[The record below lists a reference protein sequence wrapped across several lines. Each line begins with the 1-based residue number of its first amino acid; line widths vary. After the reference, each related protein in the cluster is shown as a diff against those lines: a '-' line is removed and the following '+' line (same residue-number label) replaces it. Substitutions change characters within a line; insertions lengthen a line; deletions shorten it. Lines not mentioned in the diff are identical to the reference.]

1 MSSSNKTIEDRLKW
15 LKPKDPKIALW
26 FRKYAR
32 THQWIYRYSRDEIGI
47 TDQEFCNQFILSWS
61 TDEAELDEE
70 NKDDFYDIARG
81 RLNLLKSAWRS
92 HSSKNVNSTFSLT
105 PNSKKRL
112 GVLSTK
118 ANVSK
123 TRIVE
128 SLISLADDINHLEGE
143 LRKLIKNNSIKD
155 INVKDEINFLNTII
169 NYSDLYEEKEDLF
182 YTNKNINKKIKELEV
197 ENERL
202 LKLVTIKE
210 SSEDEL
216 KEELEATTE
225 GLQNKELEQNFPQE
239 LTNEKEYLNSE
250 LSESTTQL
258 KQSKRNRSNIRKQQ
272 RKHKTKNKLYESL
285 SE

>member
-1 MSSSNKTIEDRLKW
+1 MSSSNKTIEERLKW
-15 LKPKDPKIALW
+15 LKPKDPKMTLW

-32 THQWIYRYSRDEIGI
+32 THQWIYRYSSNEIGI

-61 TDEAELDEE
+61 IEEAELDEE
-70 NKDDFYDIARG
+70 YKDDFYDIARG

-105 PNSKKRL
+105 PYSKKRL
-112 GVLSTK
+112 GILSTK

-182 YTNKNINKKIKELEV
+182 YTNKDINKKIKELEV
-197 ENERL
+197 EVENERL
-202 LKLVTIKE
+202 LKRVGIKE
-210 SSEDEL
+210 SDGNV
-216 KEELEATTE
+216 LETTVK
-225 GLQNKELEQNFPQE
+225 GLQDKELDQNTPQE
-239 LTNEKEYLNSE
+239 LTDENEYLKNE
-250 LSESTTQL
+250 LRELKSQL
-258 KQSKRNRSNIRKQQ
+258 KQSKEDCLKYQKEAEKAKSELDEYLSN
-272 RKHKTKNKLYESL
+272 
-285 SE
+285 

>member
-1 MSSSNKTIEDRLKW
+1 MSSSNKTIEERLKW

-32 THQWIYRYSRDEIGI
+32 THQWIYRYSSNKIGI
-47 TDQEFCNQFILSWS
+47 TDQEFCSQFIVSWS
-61 TDEAELDEE
+61 IEEAELDEE
-70 NKDDFYDIARG
+70 KEDDFYNIARG

-105 PNSKKRL
+105 PYSKKRL
-112 GVLSTK
+112 GILSTK

-143 LRKLIKNNSIKD
+143 LRKLIKSNSIKD
-155 INVKDEINFLNTII
+155 INVKEEVDFLNTII
-169 NYSDLYEEKEDLF
+169 NYSGLYEEKEDLF
-182 YTNKNINKKIKELEV
+182 YTNKDINKKIKELEA

-225 GLQNKELEQNFPQE
+225 GLQDKELEQNFPQE
-239 LTNEKEYLNSE
+239 LTNENEYINSE

-272 RKHKTKNKLYESL
+272 RKQKKQKINFTSL
-285 SE
+285 

>member
-1 MSSSNKTIEDRLKW
+1 MSNSNKTIEERLKW
-15 LKPKDPKIALW
+15 LKPKDPKMTLW

-32 THQWIYRYSRDEIGI
+32 THQWIYRYSSNEIGI

-61 TDEAELDEE
+61 IEEAELDEE
-70 NKDDFYDIARG
+70 YKDDFYDIARG

-105 PNSKKRL
+105 PYSKKRL

-143 LRKLIKNNSIKD
+143 LRKLIKSNSIKD
-155 INVKDEINFLNTII
+155 INIKDEINFLNTII
-169 NYSDLYEEKEDLF
+169 NYSGLYEEKEDLF
-182 YTNKNINKKIKELEV
+182 YTNKDINKKIKELEV

-202 LKLVTIKE
+202 LKRVGIKE
-210 SSEDEL
+210 SDGNVL
-216 KEELEATTE
+216 KTTVK
-225 GLQNKELEQNFPQE
+225 GLQDKELDQNSPQE
-239 LTNEKEYLNSE
+239 LTDENEYLKNE
-250 LSESTTQL
+250 LRELKSQL
-258 KQSKRNRSNIRKQQ
+258 KQSKEDCIKYQE
-272 RKHKTKNKLYESL
+272 KAEKAEKAKNELDKYLNE
-285 SE
+285 

>member
-1 MSSSNKTIEDRLKW
+1 MSNSNKTIKERLKW
-15 LKPKDPKIALW
+15 LKPKDPKMTLW
-26 FRKYAR
+26 FRRYAR

-47 TDQEFCNQFILSWS
+47 KDQEFCNQFILSWS

-70 NKDDFYDIARG
+70 HKDDFYDIARG

-92 HSSKNVNSTFSLT
+92 HSSKNINSTFSLT
-105 PNSKKRL
+105 PYSKKRL
-112 GVLSTK
+112 GILSTK

-155 INVKDEINFLNTII
+155 INVKDEVNFLNNII
-169 NYSDLYEEKEDLF
+169 NYSELHEEKEELF
-182 YTNKNINKKIKELEV
+182 YTNKDINQKIKELEV

-202 LKLVTIKE
+202 LKLVGIKE
-210 SSEDEL
+210 SDENV
-216 KEELEATTE
+216 LETTVK
-225 GLQNKELEQNFPQE
+225 GLQDKELEQNTPQE
-239 LTNEKEYLNSE
+239 LINEKEYLNSE

-258 KQSKRNRSNIRKQQ
+258 KQSKRNRKNIRKQQ
-272 RKHKTKNKLYESL
+272 RKQKINFTNL
-285 SE
+285 

>member
-1 MSSSNKTIEDRLKW
+1 MSNSNKTIKERLKW
-15 LKPKDPKIALW
+15 LKPKDPKMTLW
-26 FRKYAR
+26 FRRYAR

-47 TDQEFCNQFILSWS
+47 KDQEFCNQFILSWS
-61 TDEAELDEE
+61 TDEAELDEK
-70 NKDDFYDIARG
+70 NKDDFYDTARG

-105 PNSKKRL
+105 PYSKKRL
-112 GVLSTK
+112 GILSTK

-143 LRKLIKNNSIKD
+143 LIKLIKSNSIKD
-155 INVKDEINFLNTII
+155 INVKDEVNFLNNII
-169 NYSDLYEEKEDLF
+169 NYSELHEEKEELF
-182 YTNKNINKKIKELEV
+182 YTNKDINQKIKELEV

-202 LKLVTIKE
+202 LKLVGIKE
-210 SSEDEL
+210 SDENV
-216 KEELEATTE
+216 LETTVK
-225 GLQNKELEQNFPQE
+225 GLQDKELEQNIPQE

-285 SE
+285 SK

>member
-1 MSSSNKTIEDRLKW
+1 MSSSNKTIEERLKW
-15 LKPKDPKIALW
+15 LKPKDPKMTLW

-32 THQWIYRYSRDEIGI
+32 THQWIYRYSSNEIGI

-61 TDEAELDEE
+61 IEEAELDEE
-70 NKDDFYDIARG
+70 YKDDFYDIARG

-105 PNSKKRL
+105 PYSKKRL

-143 LRKLIKNNSIKD
+143 LRKLIKSNSIKD
-155 INVKDEINFLNTII
+155 INIKDEINFLNTII
-169 NYSDLYEEKEDLF
+169 NYSGLYEEKEDLF
-182 YTNKNINKKIKELEV
+182 YTNKDINKKIKELEV

-202 LKLVTIKE
+202 LKRVGIKE
-210 SSEDEL
+210 SDGNVL
-216 KEELEATTE
+216 KTTVK
-225 GLQNKELEQNFPQE
+225 GLQDKELDQNSPQE
-239 LTNEKEYLNSE
+239 LTDENEYLKNE
-250 LSESTTQL
+250 LRELKSQL
-258 KQSKRNRSNIRKQQ
+258 KQSKEDCIKYQE
-272 RKHKTKNKLYESL
+272 KAEKAEKAKNELDKYLNE
-285 SE
+285 

>member
-1 MSSSNKTIEDRLKW
+1 MSSSNKTIEERLKW
-15 LKPKDPKIALW
+15 LKPKDPKMTLW

-32 THQWIYRYSRDEIGI
+32 THQWIYRYSSNEIGI

-61 TDEAELDEE
+61 IEEAELDEE
-70 NKDDFYDIARG
+70 YKDDFYDIARG

-105 PNSKKRL
+105 PYSKKRL

-143 LRKLIKNNSIKD
+143 LRKLIKSNSIKD
-155 INVKDEINFLNTII
+155 INIKDEINFLNTII
-169 NYSDLYEEKEDLF
+169 NYSGLYEEKEDLF
-182 YTNKNINKKIKELEV
+182 YTNKDINKRIKELEV

-202 LKLVTIKE
+202 LKRVGIKE
-210 SSEDEL
+210 SDGNVL
-216 KEELEATTE
+216 KTTVK
-225 GLQNKELEQNFPQE
+225 GLQDKELDQNSPQE
-239 LTNEKEYLNSE
+239 LTDENEYLKNE
-250 LSESTTQL
+250 LRELKSQL
-258 KQSKRNRSNIRKQQ
+258 KQSKEDCIKYQEKAEKAKSE
-272 RKHKTKNKLYESL
+272 LDESL
-285 SE
+285 SN